1 MQNVKPYLGVVQKQ
15 LLAAE
20 LATQAVD
27 WGLGALISFAEEKL
41 IEEGNWHR
49 SDTPKG
55 NVYSWTTEELMQF
68 VYDRY
73 AEEIEGYSEDTIL
86 ELISSNKQVNSDN

>member
-1 MQNVKPYLGVVQKQ
+1 MQSLKHLGVIQKQ

-20 LATQAVD
+20 LATKAVD

-41 IEEGNWHR
+41 REEGSWHR

-55 NVYSWTTEELMQF
+55 NVYNWTTEELMQF

-73 AEEIEGYSEDTIL
+73 AEEIESYSDETIL
-86 ELISSNKQVNSDN
+86 ELVSKGEGPSDN